1 MHTIGIIGA
10 MEEETAFLQE
20 KMMIVQTQK
29 AVGLDFFVG
38 RYSGKNVI
46 LVKSGIG
53 KVNAAICAQVLI
65 DRFGVDCIIN
75 IGVAGA
81 IYDQLK
87 VGDIVISTD
96 AVQHDMDTS
105 VLGDPVGIIPR
116 MEESYFPADPASRAL
131 AADCIKELAF
141 ECQVYEGRI
150 ASGDQFIAGK
160 EAKEKIWKTVKGY
173 CAEME
178 GAAIAQSCYL
188 NDVPF
193 LVIRAISDSAA
204 EGAEMTYEQFSK
216 LAAQRGSALVE
227 KMIEKM

>member
-10 MEEETAFLQE
+10 MEEETTFLQE
-20 KMMIVQTQK
+20 KMTIVQTQK

-116 MEESYFPADPASRAL
+116 MEESYFPADPALRAL
-131 AADCIKELAF
+131 AADCIKEFLQIHIDNPFIPIIRILDASP
-141 ECQVYEGRI
+141 EGIMGTPSRPESET
-150 ASGDQFIAGK
+150 A
-160 EAKEKIWKTVKGY
+160 V
-173 CAEME
+173 AEHRL
-178 GAAIAQSCYL
+178 IY
-188 NDVPF
+188 P
-193 LVIRAISDSAA
+193 
-204 EGAEMTYEQFSK
+204 
-216 LAAQRGSALVE
+216 
-227 KMIEKM
+227 